1 MESEH
6 YITAFVGLMGTL
18 IGAGV
23 SFFAN
28 VYQSSKE
35 AKLRVQEKI
44 FDKRINT
51 HEEIL
56 AFCQVMRTTI
66 STHLA
71 DEQNNA
77 ITYPMLLTNRERY
90 SNFIVN
96 FTQVLGRNSI
106 WMDIELYR
114 YMNYI
119 QDYLESLSSNIRDIE
134 ENRFPLVGVVIK
146 QDFVDMAVELEKEA
160 FKFFEKDIYS
170 INLKMKKG
178 HHKFPREE
186 TVKKFENT
194 QLNKNIAIIKEILGK
209 QKP

>member
-1 MESEH
+1 MESEY
-6 YITAFVGLMGTL
+6 YITAFFGLIGTL
-18 IGAGV
+18 IGAGI

-35 AKLRVQEKI
+35 AKLRVREKI

-51 HEEIL
+51 HEEII
-56 AFCQVMRTTI
+56 AFCQVMRTTV
-66 STHLA
+66 STHEGDA
-71 DEQNNA
+71 QNNV
-77 ITYPMLLTNRERY
+77 ITYPMLLINREHY
-90 SNFIVN
+90 GNFIKN
-96 FTQVLGRNSI
+96 FVQVLGRNSI

-134 ENRFPLVGVVIK
+134 EKSFPLVGVLIK
-146 QDFVDMAVELEKEA
+146 QDFINLALELEKEA
-160 FKFFEKDIYS
+160 FKFFEKDIYN

-186 TVKKFENT
+186 TVKKFKNT
-194 QLNKNIAIIKEILGK
+194 QLNKNIAAIKNIQIK
-209 QKP
+209 

>member
-1 MESEH
+1 M
-6 YITAFVGLMGTL
+6 
-18 IGAGV
+18 
-23 SFFAN
+23 
-28 VYQSSKE
+28 
-35 AKLRVQEKI
+35 
-44 FDKRINT
+44 
-51 HEEIL
+51 
-56 AFCQVMRTTI
+56 
-66 STHLA
+66 
-71 DEQNNA
+71 
-77 ITYPMLLTNRERY
+77 
-90 SNFIVN
+90 N